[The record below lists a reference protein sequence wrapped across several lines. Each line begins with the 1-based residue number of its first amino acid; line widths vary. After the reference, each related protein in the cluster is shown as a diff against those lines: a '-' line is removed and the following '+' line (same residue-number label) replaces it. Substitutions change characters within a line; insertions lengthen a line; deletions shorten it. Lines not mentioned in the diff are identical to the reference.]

1 MAMSRKIAKDMD
13 DYISDFPK
21 KVQALLQQVRNT
33 IKNAAPGV
41 EERISY
47 GIPAFN
53 LNNRYLIYFAG
64 FKNHISVYPAPRGSE
79 EFKEK
84 LAQYKG
90 GKGTVQFPLDK
101 PLPLGL
107 ITQIVKFKVKETKKK
122 MSLRVCPKGHR
133 YNKTSDCPTCPI
145 CEAQR
150 KPTEGFLTLLSA
162 PARRA
167 LENKHIASL
176 EKLSEFSEKEIL
188 QLHGMG
194 QGSIPKL
201 RYALKAVGLD
211 FKT

>member
-1 MAMSRKIAKDMD
+1 MTTSRRMPKDID
-13 DYISDFPK
+13 DYIAGFPK
-21 KVQALLQQVRNT
+21 EVQTLLQQVRNA
-33 IKNAAPGV
+33 IKKAAPAA

-107 ITQIVKFKVKETKKK
+107 ISQIVKFKVKENKEKNELK
-122 MSLRVCPKGHR
+122 SLSKR
-133 YNKTSDCPTCPI
+133 TSV
-145 CEAQR
+145 Q
-150 KPTEGFLTLLSA
+150 
-162 PARRA
+162 
-167 LENKHIASL
+167 
-176 EKLSEFSEKEIL
+176 
-188 QLHGMG
+188 
-194 QGSIPKL
+194 
-201 RYALKAVGLD
+201 
-211 FKT
+211 